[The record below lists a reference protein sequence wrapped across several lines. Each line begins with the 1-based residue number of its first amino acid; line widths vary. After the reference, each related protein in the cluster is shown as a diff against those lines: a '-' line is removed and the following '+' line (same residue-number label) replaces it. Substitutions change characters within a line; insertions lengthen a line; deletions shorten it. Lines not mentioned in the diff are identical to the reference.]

1 MSTTWIEE
9 TPELLSVA
17 EMYRADAAA
26 AEAGVPGLE
35 LMETA
40 GAAVAEAVADLSPDG
55 RVVVLCGPGNN
66 GGDGFV
72 AARLLAAQGREVRLA
87 LLGDVAK
94 LRGDAAAE
102 AALWKGGIEAMSPGV
117 LDGAWVVIDAMFG
130 AGLARP
136 LDGIALDV
144 VNCLNASDLPC
155 VAVDVPSGVNGDT
168 GQVAGSAPR
177 ANVTV
182 TFYRRKPGHLLYP
195 GRGLCGR
202 VRVADIGTPERV
214 LESISPAQWE
224 NSPVLWRAAFPR
236 PDPQGHKYARG
247 HALVSG
253 GRELT
258 GAARLAAHAALRAGA
273 GLVSIAAHR
282 DALDVYRAGRP
293 ALMVREVTD
302 ALAFGD
308 ALADPRM
315 RACLVGPGNGV
326 TEETASRAL
335 AGIASGGG
343 CVIDADAITV
353 FAGDPDRL
361 FAAIAAGK
369 RDVVLTPHD
378 GEFARLFSTH
388 TDAERDGKLEAARTA
403 ALVSGAVVVFKGADT
418 VVAAPDGRAA
428 IGSNAPPELAT
439 AGSGDVLAGFITGLL
454 AQGMSC
460 FDAAAAGVWL
470 HGAAA
475 AHFGPGLIAEDIA
488 DALPPVLRDLR
499 GILSRTPSCGRVGP
513 FTPPC

>member
-1 MSTTWIEE
+1 MSTIWIEGA
-9 TPELLSVA
+9 PELLSV
-17 EMYRADAAA
+17 EQMYRADAAA

-35 LMETA
+35 LMEAA
-40 GAAVAEAVADLSPDG
+40 GAAVAEAVTDLSPAG

-72 AARLLAAQGREVRLA
+72 AARLLVAQGREVRLA
-87 LLGDVAK
+87 LLGDPTK
-94 LRGDAAAE
+94 LKGDAAAN
-102 AALWKGGIEAMSPGV
+102 AARWTGGIEAMSPGV
-117 LDGAWVVIDAMFG
+117 LDGASVVIDAMFG

-136 LDGIALDV
+136 LDGVALEV
-144 VNCLNASDLPC
+144 VNRLNETDLPC

-168 GQVAGSAPR
+168 GRVAGAAPR
-177 ANVTV
+177 ADVTV

-202 VRVADIGTPERV
+202 GRVADIGTPGKV
-214 LESISPAQWE
+214 LESISPDQWE
-224 NSPVLWRAAFPR
+224 NGPALWRNEFPR
-236 PDPQGHKYARG
+236 PDPEGHKYARG

-273 GLVSIAAHR
+273 GLVSIAAHP
-282 DALDVYRAGRP
+282 DALGIYRAGRP
-293 ALMVREVTD
+293 SLMVREILD
-302 ALAFGD
+302 APAFAD
-308 ALADPRM
+308 TLADPRM

-326 TEETASRAL
+326 TEETAARAL
-335 AGIASGGG
+335 AGIASGAG
-343 CVIDADAITV
+343 CVIDADAIMV
-353 FAGDPDRL
+353 FASDPDRL
-361 FAAIAAGK
+361 FAAIAAGEG
-369 RDVVLTPHD
+369 DVVLTPHD
-378 GEFARLFSTH
+378 GEFARLFSAH
-388 TDAERDGKLEAARTA
+388 TDAERDGKLEAARMA
-403 ALVSGAVVVFKGADT
+403 ARVSGAVVVLKGADT

-428 IGSNAPPELAT
+428 INANAPPDLAT

-454 AQGMSC
+454 AQGMSG

-488 DALPPVLRDLR
+488 DALPPVLRELR
-499 GILSRTPSCGRVGP
+499 EILA
-513 FTPPC
+513 